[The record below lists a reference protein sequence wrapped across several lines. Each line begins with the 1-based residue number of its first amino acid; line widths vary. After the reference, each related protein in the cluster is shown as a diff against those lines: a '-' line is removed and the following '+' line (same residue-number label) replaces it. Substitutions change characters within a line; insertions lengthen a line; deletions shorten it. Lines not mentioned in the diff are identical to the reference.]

1 MSPHCTMTMTLGFL
15 TKILKTLGWQKY
27 SHEAFLIAT
36 ALGLPAPLYHQPAG
50 VRLITTFPNHHT
62 TLSSTVNSIHTG
74 ILHQMDCHSP

>member
-50 VRLITTFPNHHT
+50 VRLIR
-62 TLSSTVNSIHTG
+62 LISSACKSS
-74 ILHQMDCHSP
+74 HSPLPLSFIYYHLSKPPHHS